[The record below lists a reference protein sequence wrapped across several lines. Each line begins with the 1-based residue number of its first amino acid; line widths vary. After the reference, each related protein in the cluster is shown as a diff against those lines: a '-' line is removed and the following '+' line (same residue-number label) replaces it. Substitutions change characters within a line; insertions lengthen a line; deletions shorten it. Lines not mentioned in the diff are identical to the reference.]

1 LLRESYTTILIQ
13 GSSEDQY
20 DPPSPAAGALTP
32 KDAPEALASGAVG
45 VVFYSPPPFL
55 FITEGKK
62 HAPLPHLK
70 GWASLVNPFNNV
82 PTIDAIGPRLR
93 FKRAWL
99 MTGRWATDVGH
110 GGEVDSGGGAG
121 QRGVDCG
128 R

>member
-1 LLRESYTTILIQ
+1 MLSLLRESYPSILIQ
-13 GSSEDQY
+13 RSSEYQY
-20 DPPSPAAGALTP
+20 DLPHSPAAGDLTP

-45 VVFYSPPPFL
+45 VVFYFPPFL

-93 FKRAWL
+93 FKRA
-99 MTGRWATDVGH
+99 
-110 GGEVDSGGGAG
+110 
-121 QRGVDCG
+121 
-128 R
+128 